1 MDALSQ
7 QQSLGD
13 GSIGGTKVGE
23 KADTTILEEDEGDHI
38 FLPDGDRGDNILG
51 KENFIVLNSGEIEL
65 PCGEKEKMNNEVWKL
80 KYESF
85 VRELCLLDV
94 WVLWYSLGSS
104 VSFVIAL

>member
-38 FLPDGDRGDNILG
+38 FLPEGDRGDNILG
-51 KENFIVLNSGEIEL
+51 KENFMVLTDCEPTSAERDEGD
-65 PCGEKEKMNNEVWKL
+65 EKKIRL
-80 KYESF
+80 
-85 VRELCLLDV
+85 
-94 WVLWYSLGSS
+94 
-104 VSFVIAL
+104 